1 MQEHILEE
9 VQNDPCET
17 QIHREKVLSN
27 LMGKMVH
34 SVDIGQ
40 PSSPATSVLTQ
51 WICVQTG
58 QGGRNGGLHEFNNMN
73 FPHQC

>member
-27 LMGKMVH
+27 LTGKMLH
-34 SVDIGQ
+34 SVDMG
-40 PSSPATSVLTQ
+40 
-51 WICVQTG
+51 
-58 QGGRNGGLHEFNNMN
+58 
-73 FPHQC
+73 